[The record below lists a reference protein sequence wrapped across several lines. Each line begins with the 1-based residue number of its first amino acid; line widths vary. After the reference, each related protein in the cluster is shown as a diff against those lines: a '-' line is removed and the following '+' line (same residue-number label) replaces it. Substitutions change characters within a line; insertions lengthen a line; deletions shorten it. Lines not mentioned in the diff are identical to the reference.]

1 MMPVGQE
8 DKGRELTSG
17 FDQKKGGGT
26 MMSPVWKSGGGTDWR
41 GFKASGL
48 ERKWIK

>member
-17 FDQKKGGGT
+17 FDQKKGGT
-26 MMSPVWKSGGGTDWR
+26 MMSPVWKSGGSTDWR
-41 GFKASGL
+41 GFQS
-48 ERKWIK
+48 KWVGKEMD